1 MEVEERKLCVGNG
14 RKLCVGNGRKLCVD
28 NGAKGALE
36 VEERYL

>member
-1 MEVEERKLCVGNG
+1 MEVEE

>member
-1 MEVEERKLCVGNG
+1 MEVEERKLCVGDG

>member
-14 RKLCVGNGRKLCVD
+14 RKLCVGNGRKLCVG